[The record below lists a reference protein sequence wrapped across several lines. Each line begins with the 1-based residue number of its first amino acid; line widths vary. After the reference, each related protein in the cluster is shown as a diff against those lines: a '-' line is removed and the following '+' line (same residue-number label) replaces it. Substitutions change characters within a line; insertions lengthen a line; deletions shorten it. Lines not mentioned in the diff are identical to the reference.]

1 MAMPRQWRVRFHPDA
16 RLNRHGSF
24 SAAIT
29 RTAAGST
36 GHGINMHQDS
46 NLRRMTRASRGQRDV
61 DDGRGSRRGGLCI
74 PAGRRSY

>member
-1 MAMPRQWRVRFHPDA
+1 MAMPWRVRFHSDA
-16 RLNRHGSF
+16 RLNRRGPF
-24 SAAIT
+24 SVAIT
-29 RTAAGST
+29 QTAAGST